1 MSAAPATPV
10 TRPPRLERDGPMP
23 GSLAGAQVLTRL
35 ALRRD
40 RIMLPVWI
48 YALTAI
54 AASGGYGVKAIYK
67 TAQSR
72 ASLAASVHSTPALGF
87 LYGQLHGDSLGAI
100 IAWRYLAYAALGA
113 ALLSIFLVVRHT
125 RADEEAGRLE
135 LVGSTVVGRHTALA
149 VAIAVACAANLIL
162 GALSAVVLTV
172 SGLPASGAIAFGL
185 AEAGCGFAFA
195 GVAAVAAQVS
205 GTARGARGLAIAV
218 VGLSF
223 LLRGV
228 GDSGGSHG
236 LTWLTWLSPIGWA
249 ELVRPFA
256 AERWWVLALPVMAL
270 VAGLVAAFA
279 LAARRDQ
286 GAGLMQPGP
295 GPATAGR
302 LLSGP
307 AGLSWRLQRGSVA
320 GWTAGFLA
328 GGLAIGVVTT
338 SVGKLVGTS
347 AAVTKAIDKIGG
359 QAALTNAYLA
369 ACMSLIG
376 LVAAAYAVS
385 AVARLRSDEV
395 AGRAEAL
402 LAAPVS
408 RPRWGGSH
416 LVIMTVGT
424 VVVLVAGGLG
434 VGLAFGIAGSD
445 VSTQVPRLVGAALA
459 QLPAALAVAAVGA
472 AFVGLVPKWSAPAGW
487 AALAVCGFIG
497 VFGPALSLPQAVLD
511 VSPFTH
517 VPKLPGGAF
526 SIVPLAWLSGVALV
540 LAAAG
545 LLGLRR
551 RDIG

>member
-1 MSAAPATPV
+1 
-10 TRPPRLERDGPMP
+10 MP